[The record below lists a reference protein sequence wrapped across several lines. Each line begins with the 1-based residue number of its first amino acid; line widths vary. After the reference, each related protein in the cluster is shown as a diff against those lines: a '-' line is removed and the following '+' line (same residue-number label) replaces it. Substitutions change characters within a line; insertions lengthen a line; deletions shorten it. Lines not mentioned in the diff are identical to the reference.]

1 MGLLDW
7 MLGSD
12 VIKGPEFVKEFNV
25 DDNIQ
30 LNTLNQLLEK
40 VSDES
45 KEIIEQEIIKIKSGL
60 SGEKNV
66 YYELKNSRL
75 PLVCLHDIRLE
86 HNGYTA
92 QFDFIIIASEFI
104 TVIETKKLYGNI
116 TIDHEGNFN
125 REYLVKGR
133 IFKEGMYSPITQN
146 ERHVRLLIDFLVDHK
161 FHKVSP
167 IYSLVVIANDKTIVN
182 KKFAKAEV
190 KNMIIK
196 YDQLAL
202 RLKNFKTDTNGR
214 VMKDS
219 LMREIAQTILNHNNP
234 IEYDYINML
243 GLKLKQEI
251 IKEDIPVSN
260 KTEEISKDENEV
272 QQTRLHDD
280 LKTYRYTKSKS
291 MNIKPYF
298 IFNNSE
304 LDLLVS
310 QKPTTRDDFLNISGF
325 GEKKYESYG
334 EDIIHLVKSRLD
346 SVYDELKKYRIA
358 ISKELGLKA
367 YEVFT
372 NQQLDDIIKIMP
384 NDINQLKI
392 INYFDHDRIS
402 KFGQGIIEIIKK
414 TW

>member
-1 MGLLDW
+1 MTR
-7 MLGSD
+7 
-12 VIKGPEFVKEFNV
+12 
-25 DDNIQ
+25 Q
-30 LNTLNQLLEK
+30 
-40 VSDES
+40 
-45 KEIIEQEIIKIKSGL
+45 
-60 SGEKNV
+60 
-66 YYELKNSRL
+66 
-75 PLVCLHDIRLE
+75 
-86 HNGYTA
+86 
-92 QFDFIIIASEFI
+92 
-104 TVIETKKLYGNI
+104 
-116 TIDHEGNFN
+116 
-125 REYLVKGR
+125 
-133 IFKEGMYSPITQN
+133 
-146 ERHVRLLIDFLVDHK
+146 
-161 FHKVSP
+161 
-167 IYSLVVIANDKTIVN
+167 SLT

-325 GEKKYESYG
+325 GEKNMN
-334 EDIIHLVKSRLD
+334 LMVKTLFI
-346 SVYDELKKYRIA
+346 L
-358 ISKELGLKA
+358 
-367 YEVFT
+367 
-372 NQQLDDIIKIMP
+372 
-384 NDINQLKI
+384 
-392 INYFDHDRIS
+392 
-402 KFGQGIIEIIKK
+402 
-414 TW
+414 